1 MEAADPGAT
10 RELHPLRTP
19 SFSGVVGLVSP
30 LFSCFPAP
38 KPLPETQLI
47 VPCTCSD
54 RLSSTCRRA
63 GFPRIAPAVCP
74 LPGPRCGAYA
84 CRFRAAAASAGSHAC
99 SCSSLPGS
107 HAYCCS
113 PCRVPRLLLQPLPGP
128 TPTAAAPAGSHTY
141 CCSPCRV
148 PRQLLQFYT
157 WVSRLLL
164 QFSTWVPRL
173 LLQFSTWV
181 PRLFQSSP
189 CSSPVQSMFQSC
201 PALSSPCS
209 SPVQPCQVHVPV
221 LSSPRPVSESP
232 SSLRVPVQSPSPR
245 PVSESSSS
253 PCPVSCVVWPYGR
266 LVSALKGG
274 GGGGGGTVTI
284 CPCPPPSVFK
294 PPVLPLSFLNHTW
307 SIISTSY
314 TVTLLCELRYPPD
327 ITAFI

>member
-128 TPTAAAPAGSHTY
+128 TPTAAAPAGSHAN
-141 CCSPCRV
+141 CCSSIPGSHAC
-148 PRQLLQFYT
+148 
-157 WVSRLLL
+157 SC
-164 QFSTWVPRL
+164 
-173 LLQFSTWV
+173 
-181 PRLFQSSP
+181 SSLP
-189 CSSPVQSMFQSC
+189 GFHACSCSSLPGFHACSSPVHVPVLSSPVKSMFQSC
-201 PALSSPCS
+201 PV
-209 SPVQPCQVHVPV
+209 PVQSP
-221 LSSPRPVSESP
+221 SPRPVSESP
-232 SSLRVPVQSPSPR
+232 SSLRVPVQSL
-245 PVSESSSS
+245 SS
-253 PCPVSCVVWPYGR
+253 
-266 LVSALKGG
+266 
-274 GGGGGGTVTI
+274 
-284 CPCPPPSVFK
+284 
-294 PPVLPLSFLNHTW
+294 
-307 SIISTSY
+307 
-314 TVTLLCELRYPPD
+314 LLCRVALWASGIRP
-327 ITAFI
+327 